1 MKNLTALVTSGNDK
15 GNKMIKSA
23 AYSTKKEFKTALI
36 QNGYNHVRI
45 YTDED
50 LAVQEGGD
58 FETAAQYKKWN
69 KRYNAE

>member
-1 MKNLTALVTSGNDK
+1 MKNLTALVTSENDK

-23 AYSTKKEFKTALI
+23 AYSTKKEFKTVLI
-36 QNGYNHVRI
+36 QNGYSHVRI

-58 FETAAQYKKWN
+58 FKTAAQYKKWN